1 MIIWLIKNKVTLG
14 LLANAIDKTK
24 GGSPEAYKTI
34 LAVLGSW
41 KEEKEQETPS
51 LNITIT
57 DNSNLE
63 KALIWNRGI
72 KMEFETWAV
81 SDNYT
86 KYDQILQKYELKVI
100 TTKEKKN
107 NKIHIPY
114 PQYKQKR
121 IHKRI
126 KEWYMEFHKSW

>member
-1 MIIWLIKNKVTLG
+1 MANLQNLLRGNPATQFKSGQQAVENGRKGGIRSGEVRRERAMMKQELEAMLKQTTDDNMTYKNKVTLG

-34 LAVLGSW
+34 LAVLGEL

-63 KALIWNRGI
+63 KVL
-72 KMEFETWAV
+72 
-81 SDNYT
+81 
-86 KYDQILQKYELKVI
+86 YES
-100 TTKEKKN
+100 E
-107 NKIHIPY
+107 
-114 PQYKQKR
+114 
-121 IHKRI
+121 
-126 KEWYMEFHKSW
+126 E

>member
-1 MIIWLIKNKVTLG
+1 MANLQNLLRGNPATQFKSGQQAVENGRKGGIRSGEVRRERAMMKQELEAMLKQTTDDNTTYKNKVTLG

-34 LAVLGSW
+34 LAVLGEL

-63 KALIWNRGI
+63 KVLYSEEN
-72 KMEFETWAV
+72 EE
-81 SDNYT
+81 
-86 KYDQILQKYELKVI
+86 E
-100 TTKEKKN
+100 
-107 NKIHIPY
+107 
-114 PQYKQKR
+114 
-121 IHKRI
+121 
-126 KEWYMEFHKSW
+126 

>member
-1 MIIWLIKNKVTLG
+1 MANLQNLLRGNPATQFKSGQQAVENGRKGGIRSGEVRRERAMMKQELEAMLKQTTDDNMTYKNKVTLG

-34 LAVLGSW
+34 LAVLGEL

-63 KALIWNRGI
+63 KVLYSEEN
-72 KMEFETWAV
+72 EE
-81 SDNYT
+81 
-86 KYDQILQKYELKVI
+86 E
-100 TTKEKKN
+100 
-107 NKIHIPY
+107 
-114 PQYKQKR
+114 
-121 IHKRI
+121 
-126 KEWYMEFHKSW
+126 

>member
-1 MIIWLIKNKVTLG
+1 MANLQNLLRGNPATQFKSGQQAVENGRKGGIRSGEVRRERAMMKQELEAMLKQTTDDNMTYKNKVTLG

-34 LAVLGSW
+34 LAVLGEL

-63 KALIWNRGI
+63 KVLYS
-72 KMEFETWAV
+72 EE
-81 SDNYT
+81 
-86 KYDQILQKYELKVI
+86 
-100 TTKEKKN
+100 N
-107 NKIHIPY
+107 N
-114 PQYKQKR
+114 
-121 IHKRI
+121 
-126 KEWYMEFHKSW
+126 E

>member
-1 MIIWLIKNKVTLG
+1 MANLQNLLRGNPPTQFKSGQQAVENGRKGGIRSGEVRRERAMMKQELEAMLKQTTDDNMTYKNKVTLG

-34 LAVLGSW
+34 LAVLGEL

-63 KALIWNRGI
+63 KALYS
-72 KMEFETWAV
+72 EE
-81 SDNYT
+81 
-86 KYDQILQKYELKVI
+86 
-100 TTKEKKN
+100 N
-107 NKIHIPY
+107 N
-114 PQYKQKR
+114 
-121 IHKRI
+121 
-126 KEWYMEFHKSW
+126 E